1 MADGTPPDKNKLTV
15 PLDLRPAPE
24 ASFSWADGKRLTAL
38 QNLRDAVV
46 KKIDVTAGWYMRGKQ
61 GRRKFGRAARVGA
74 MVLATLAAA
83 WPTIAEMCRRQETW
97 LLGPGL
103 ATIFA
108 LLAAALL
115 LLDRFFGASTGWVRY
130 IMTGMALNDLRDE
143 FEAAWRLES
152 AAWAGQPE
160 PNIDQ
165 TKHAISLLQGFI
177 TRVNEIV
184 RAETEAW
191 KAEFQTALQQVE
203 DYAKAAV
210 RKIEQSGLKVII
222 ANFDKIDVPWSI
234 ALNGGTPQP
243 VTSSEKT
250 FTLTPGHTQI
260 AVEATLSGPPKKPVK
275 REEIVMLKA
284 GEVATVPLT
293 LA

>member
-1 MADGTPPDKNKLTV
+1 MADNPPGQNALEIPPDLKPV
-15 PLDLRPAPE
+15 PE
-24 ASFSWADGKRLTAL
+24 TSFNWEDGHRLQSL
-38 QNLRDAVV
+38 QSLRDAVAG
-46 KKIDVTAGWYMRGKQ
+46 KIDVTAGWYMKGKRW
-61 GRRKFGRAARVGA
+61 RRKFGRAARVSA
-74 MVLATLAAA
+74 MILATMAAA
-83 WPTIAEMCRRQETW
+83 QPTLAEMFRTPEGWWTR
-97 LLGPGL
+97 PGL

-143 FEAAWRLES
+143 FEAIWRLES

-160 PNIDQ
+160 PNIEQ

-191 KAEFQTALQQVE
+191 KAEFQSALQQVE
-203 DYAKAAV
+203 DYAKSAV
-210 RKIEQSGLKVII
+210 RKIEQSGLKVNI
-222 ANFDKIDVPWSI
+222 ANFDKVEVPWSI
-234 ALNGGTPQP
+234 ALNGGTPEP
-243 VTSSEKT
+243 VSSAEKT

-260 AVEATLSGPPKKPVK
+260 AVEATLIGPPKKVVR
-275 REEIVMLKA
+275 REELVSLNA
-284 GEVATVPLT
+284 GDVQTVSLT